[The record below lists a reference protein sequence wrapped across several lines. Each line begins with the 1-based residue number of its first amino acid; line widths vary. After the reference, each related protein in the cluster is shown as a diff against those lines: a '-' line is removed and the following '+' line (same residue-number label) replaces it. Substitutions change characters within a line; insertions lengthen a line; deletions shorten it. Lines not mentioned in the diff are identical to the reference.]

1 MSVIVADTFR
11 TRVAGAAVT
20 TTEGLNVGGACT
32 ATSFVGDGSN
42 ITALSGTNIA
52 SGTVAAARVATLNQD
67 TTGTAAL
74 AEGLTGTPDITV
86 RNITGVAAT
95 FTGVLTYEDVTNVD
109 SVGIVTAR
117 GGLEVGA
124 AGVGGTVSALGHV
137 EFVGV
142 TTIGLGLTLTDNI
155 QARFGNAGDLKIYH
169 NGAHSYVDN
178 ATGSLFVKTDN
189 QIYFQDTGGNRYA
202 DFVDGGAVKLYYS
215 NAAENKK
222 FETTETGTV
231 TTGISTATSFT
242 DDKGDLRDI
251 SARNETSQAT
261 LVAADAGKVVSTTT
275 GGWVVPTGVLAAG
288 DAVTLINK
296 SGSGQTITCS
306 AVTMYNSGDG
316 STVTSRTLGAR
327 GMCTIWFESS
337 SVAYISGAGLS

>member
-32 ATSFVGDGSN
+32 ATSFVGPLTGNVTGNTSGS
-42 ITALSGTNIA
+42 SGSC
-52 SGTVAAARVATLNQD
+52 SGNAATATL
-67 TTGTAAL
+67 AS
-74 AEGLTGTPDITV
+74 GLTGTPDITV

-124 AGVGGTVSALGHV
+124 AGVGGTITPQGNAI
-137 EFVGV
+137 FVGV
-142 TTIGLGLTLTDNI
+142 TTVGTGLTLADNVR
-155 QARFGNAGDLKIYH
+155 AKFGNDGDFAIYHDGSHNYISASGAGQDLKIIN
-169 NGAHSYVDN
+169 NGNFVVQTSDGDSVIRGIKNSYVDIYY
-178 ATGSLFVKTDN
+178 DN
-189 QIYFQDTGGNRYA
+189 
-202 DFVDGGAVKLYYS
+202 S
-215 NAAENKK
+215 KK
-222 FETTETGTV
+222 FETTQTGTI

-261 LVAADAGKVVSTTT
+261 LVATDAGKVVSTTT